1 MIIKI
6 VKFTL
11 RILSQVLIK
20 FKLFNLAKIF
30 SSIRASILLKK
41 YVNVYFDGEDWIYKW
56 NKSAAVSSVNY
67 YDPNFN
73 YIDLFGFLAAL
84 LTTIA
89 FLPQLFKTWQT
100 KSADDV
106 SLVMLI
112 LFITGLFCWI
122 IYGLKINSIPILVA
136 NIITFIFNF
145 SILVLKISFRKN
157 K

>member
-1 MIIKI
+1 MNH
-6 VKFTL
+6 L
-11 RILSQVLIK
+11 
-20 FKLFNLAKIF
+20 
-30 SSIRASILLKK
+30 
-41 YVNVYFDGEDWIYKW
+41 
-56 NKSAAVSSVNY
+56 
-67 YDPNFN
+67 N

-89 FLPQLFKTWQT
+89 FLPQLYKTWQT

-112 LFITGLFCWI
+112 LFITGLLCWI

-145 SILVLKISFRKN
+145 SILVFKISYIKN

>member
-1 MIIKI
+1 MNH
-6 VKFTL
+6 L
-11 RILSQVLIK
+11 
-20 FKLFNLAKIF
+20 
-30 SSIRASILLKK
+30 
-41 YVNVYFDGEDWIYKW
+41 
-56 NKSAAVSSVNY
+56 
-67 YDPNFN
+67 N

-89 FLPQLFKTWQT
+89 FLPQLYKTWQT

-122 IYGLKINSIPILVA
+122 IYGLKIHSIPILVA

-145 SILVLKISFRKN
+145 SILILKITYRKS